1 MTMLGIGWTDPSTI
15 GYQALFGGVLLGSLV
30 PVVPTGAVV
39 GAAAA
44 IAVSTGRMSLGLVLL
59 LATIAA
65 LLGDLATFGT
75 ARAGRGA
82 LLRWVVRGQPPER
95 LEAAR
100 EQFTRRGGLLV
111 VVGRLV
117 PAGRIP
123 VLLAAGGLGYPWPR
137 LVPAA
142 TVACVLWAVAYA
154 ALGVLSG
161 GLFDDPVPATLLA
174 ALLVLAVGGL
184 GSLVTT
190 WRRRRSAAR
199 ADEPASPGGGA
210 ASGHGGGAASGH
222 GGGGAS

>member
-1 MTMLGIGWTDPSTI
+1 MTVLAIGWTDPSAV

-44 IAVSTGRMSLGLVLL
+44 LAVSTGHMSLVAVVL
-59 LATIAA
+59 LATVAA
-65 LLGDLATFGT
+65 LLGDLVTYGV

-82 LLRWVVRGQPPER
+82 LLRWVARGQTPER

-123 VLLAAGGLGYPWPR
+123 VLLAAGGLGYPWRR

-142 TVACVLWAVAYA
+142 TLACLLWAVAYA

-174 ALLVLAVGGL
+174 ALLVLVAGGVA
-184 GSLVTT
+184 SFATT
-190 WRRRRSAAR
+190 RLRRRRAAR
-199 ADEPASPGGGA
+199 AEAAGRGTGA
-210 ASGHGGGAASGH
+210 AS
-222 GGGGAS
+222 

>member
-1 MTMLGIGWTDPSTI
+1 MGWTDPSTL

-39 GAAAA
+39 GAGAA
-44 IAVSTGRMSLGLVLL
+44 IAVTTGRMSLGTVLL
-59 LATIAA
+59 LATLGA
-65 LLGDLATFGT
+65 LLGDLATFGV

-82 LLRWVVRGQPPER
+82 LLRWVARGQSPER
-95 LEAAR
+95 LDAAR

-123 VLLAAGGLGYPWPR
+123 VLLAAGGLGYPWGR

-142 TVACVLWAVAYA
+142 AVACALWAVAYA
-154 ALGVLSG
+154 ALGVLTG
-161 GLFDDPVPATLLA
+161 GLFDDPVTATLLA

-184 GSLVTT
+184 ASLGST
-190 WRRRRSAAR
+190 WLRRRRAAR
-199 ADEPASPGGGA
+199 ADELAGRGPGA
-210 ASGHGGGAASGH
+210 V
-222 GGGGAS
+222 

>member
-1 MTMLGIGWTDPSTI
+1 MGWTDPSAV

-44 IAVSTGRMSLGLVLL
+44 LAVSTGHMSLVAVVL
-59 LATIAA
+59 LATVAA
-65 LLGDLATFGT
+65 LLGDLVTYGV

-82 LLRWVVRGQPPER
+82 LLRWVARGQTPER

-123 VLLAAGGLGYPWPR
+123 VLLAAGGLGYPWRR

-142 TVACVLWAVAYA
+142 TLACLLWAVAYA

-174 ALLVLAVGGL
+174 ALLVLVAGGVA
-184 GSLVTT
+184 SFATT
-190 WRRRRSAAR
+190 RLRRRRAAR
-199 ADEPASPGGGA
+199 AEAAGRGTGA
-210 ASGHGGGAASGH
+210 AS
-222 GGGGAS
+222 